1 MKREPSA
8 EGAGVPCVRGGG
20 LWNYTGRGRGGG
32 RGREGGFSLRTTF
45 LYYSGS
51 AQILN
56 LVDSDP

>member
-1 MKREPSA
+1 MKREHQRRELESHVL
-8 EGAGVPCVRGGG
+8 GVEDCGITQGGG
-20 LWNYTGRGRGGG
+20 EEGG
-32 RGREGGFSLRTTF
+32 GGFSLRTTF